1 MYFKKLILYFSILI
15 FLYPMIHGLLI
26 YSIVLGLKVI
36 FNIENPYL
44 NLSLLG
50 FKETLLFI
58 LMFFILTHKNNKK
71 IIIIALF
78 IFVALFSTISFA
90 KEILLPFLVL
100 YICSKYHNEIFE
112 LFKYHKDRYYNL
124 LTLIIFITILVSL
137 TDYYYRT
144 NFVLNTYDYFENEY
158 LLIINKISCSK
169 IFINSSSEN
178 YRECLYN
185 FWPNY
190 YKIFLDGKYYI
201 SKHVIFMP
209 PGNSVVLS
217 YLLLYFILFLILLK
231 EIKAKKDSNKIFFN
245 LTLVLLGCIQIYTFN
260 RVNILF
266 TTLILVYYFYKNYL
280 LHFIIPLICL
290 FLINFNIIILSV
302 FNQNTP
308 SNLGHLEGYRKIF
321 PTNLGDGEI
330 TMEFILILILVFIL
344 ILNIISKWKI
354 SKTNF
359 FIILGVFCIFCYYYF
374 SIPISL
380 FGSNELEI
388 VESNFFKVL
397 SNYGLVGTFL
407 YIYILSELSDKL
419 KAKNIYLKFLS
430 INLLAYQFFSPYIIS
445 GFVVFLP
452 AVMLIT
458 LYKKVNFG
466 EKIE

>member
-15 FLYPMIHGLLI
+15 CIYPMVHGLLV
-26 YSIVLGLKVI
+26 YSIVFGLKLI

-50 FKETLLFI
+50 FKEALLFLLI
-58 LMFFILTHKNNKK
+58 FFILIYQSNKK
-71 IIIIALF
+71 LIIFGLF
-78 IFVALFSTISFA
+78 IIVALFSTISFA

-100 YICSKYHNEIFE
+100 YICSKHHDKIFQ
-112 LFKYHKDRYYNL
+112 LFKYHKNKYYNL

-158 LLIINKISCSK
+158 LLILNKIACSK

-231 EIKAKKDSNKIFFN
+231 EIKAKNNSKKIFFN

-260 RVNILF
+260 RVNIFF
-266 TTLILVYYFYKNYL
+266 TTLILIYYFYKNYL
-280 LHFIIPLICL
+280 FHFIIPLIFL
-290 FLINFNIIILSV
+290 FIINFNIIILSV

-308 SNLGHLEGYRKIF
+308 SNLGHLEGYKKIF
-321 PTNLGDGEI
+321 PTNIGEGEI
-330 TMEFILILILVFIL
+330 TMEFILILILIFIL

-354 SKTNF
+354 SKINF
-359 FIILGVFCIFCYYYF
+359 FIILGIFCIFCYYYF
-374 SIPISL
+374 NIPISL
-380 FGSNELEI
+380 FGSNKMEI

-397 SNYGLVGTFL
+397 NNYGLLGTFM
-407 YIYILSELSDKL
+407 YIYILSEFTDGL
-419 KAKNIYLKFLS
+419 KSENIYLKFLS
-430 INLLAYQFFSPYIIS
+430 VNILAYQFFSPYIIS

-466 EKIE
+466 KKIE